1 MNEYSDYLS
10 HHGILGQKWGIRRY
24 QNKDG
29 SLTEEGRKRLGI
41 EQYERDHDSDINL
54 KKGTK
59 ASRAVATPRY
69 NEYKDPEVGGNDK
82 FAKKYIDGIIAN
94 EANLD
99 RKYISVDNVRN
110 SGRKNGKDFYTA
122 WFTDSGWEPD
132 NAYIDM
138 YELKKDAR
146 VASGKKVMDALID
159 EVGSQKISELLKNKE
174 SIESLT
180 LDYTNN
186 KDLFD
191 KVNERFMKE
200 GYDGIEDIN
209 DPDTDMPIIM
219 FNSKKNLG
227 KPVSKQTGK
236 EALNELYKKH
246 SGK

>member
-1 MNEYSDYLS
+1 MSEYLI

-41 EQYERDHDSDINL
+41 DKYEKDHDSDINL

-59 ASRAVATPRY
+59 ASRVVGTSQYHDYA
-69 NEYKDPEVGGNDK
+69 DPEVGGSK
-82 FAKKYIDGIIAN
+82 KAAKKYLDDIAAN

-110 SGRKNGKDFYTA
+110 SGRENGKDFYTA
-122 WFTDSGWEPD
+122 WFTDSGWAPE

-138 YELKKDAR
+138 YELKNDAR
-146 VASGKKVMDALID
+146 VASGKKVMDALLE
-159 EVGSQKISELLKNKE
+159 EVGSQKVSELLKNNQ
-174 SIESLT
+174 SIRNLRLE
-180 LDYTNN
+180 YTRN

-191 KVNERFMKE
+191 KVNDRFKKE

-209 DPDTDMPIIM
+209 DPDTDMPLIM

-227 KPVSKQTGK
+227 KPVSRQTGE
-236 EALNELYKKH
+236 EALKELYKKQYPYVY
-246 SGK
+246 

>member
-1 MNEYSDYLS
+1 MTKDY
-10 HHGILGQKWGIRRY
+10 ILHSGVLGMRWGVRRY
-24 QNKDG
+24 QNYDG
-29 SLTEEGRKRLGI
+29 TLTEEGRRRLGI
-41 EQYERDHDSDINL
+41 GKYESDHDSDIIL
-54 KKGTK
+54 KKGIK
-59 ASRAVATPRY
+59 ASRAVSTPRY
-69 NEYKDPEVGGNDK
+69 NEYKDPEFGGNEK
-82 FAKKYIDGIIAN
+82 AGQKYIDGIIAN
-94 EANLD
+94 EAKLGS
-99 RKYISVDNVRN
+99 KYISVDNVRN
-110 SGRKNGKDFYTA
+110 SGRKNGKDFYTS

-159 EVGSQKISELLKNKE
+159 EVGPQKISELLKNKE

-186 KDLFD
+186 KDLFN

-219 FNSKKNLG
+219 FNSQKNLG
-227 KPVSKQTGK
+227 KPISTQTGE
-236 EALNELYKKH
+236 EALDELYKKYAD
-246 SGK
+246 K